1 MSNVVCEN
9 CGSVITSND
18 KFCRVCGISLVNGEQ
33 ISSKT
38 SSVQQQT
45 FFCPKCNLENSIN
58 NLFCDDCGDD
68 FSKYNIK
75 TSFSETAK
83 SHSGATKDVL
93 FSGLYRKGR
102 SSSNIFL
109 TLLMIFSGLIFL
121 ILSIVTA
128 LAFNVWMSGMAG
140 LVPAF
145 FALIFGVIW
154 LTTTIIWILFGR
166 RKKSR

>member
-9 CGSVITSND
+9 CGSVITSSD

-58 NLFCDDCGDD
+58 NLFCEDCGDD

-75 TSFSETAK
+75 ASFSETAK
-83 SHSGATKDVL
+83 SRSGATKNAL
-93 FSGLYRKGR
+93 ISGLYRTGR
-102 SSSNIFL
+102 SSSIF
-109 TLLMIFSGLIFL
+109 F
-121 ILSIVTA
+121 
-128 LAFNVWMSGMAG
+128 
-140 LVPAF
+140 
-145 FALIFGVIW
+145 
-154 LTTTIIWILFGR
+154 
-166 RKKSR
+166 